1 LKHNTHNAAD
11 VPGVLVFP
19 PLLFGATLA
28 LGLLLHWI
36 YPVNPLPVLLA
47 RVTGT
52 LILIVSVWLAL
63 SAKAAMTRAG
73 TNVRPDRPTLAL
85 VTDGPFRFTRNPL
98 YLAAI
103 GIYVSITLLV
113 DSLWPL
119 VLLIPLLMVLAKGV
133 IAREEQYLEA
143 KFGDTYRNYKSRVR
157 RWL

>member
-1 LKHNTHNAAD
+1 MHNAAN

-19 PLLFGATLA
+19 PLLFGVTLA
-28 LGLLLHWI
+28 LGLLLHLI
-36 YPVNPLPVLLA
+36 YPVNLLPVLLA
-47 RVTGT
+47 RKAGT
-52 LILIVSVWLAL
+52 LILIASVWLAL
-63 SAKAAMTRAG
+63 SAEAAMNRAG

-103 GIYVSITLLV
+103 GIYVGIALLV
-113 DSLWPL
+113 ATLWPL
-119 VLLIPLLMVLAKGV
+119 VLLIPLLVVLAKGV
-133 IAREEQYLEA
+133 IAREERYLEG